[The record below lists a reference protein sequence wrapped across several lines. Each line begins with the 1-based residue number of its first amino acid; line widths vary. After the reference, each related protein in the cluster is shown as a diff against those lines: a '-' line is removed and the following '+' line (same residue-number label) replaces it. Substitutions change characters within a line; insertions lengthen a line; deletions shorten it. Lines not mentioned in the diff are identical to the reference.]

1 MPRRTPTRLR
11 LTLALA
17 TALCAAP
24 AAAQAQGLSRGT
36 APLALSN
43 LSRGT
48 APLALSNLSS
58 GTAPLALSNL
68 SRGTAPL
75 ALSNLSRGP
84 APLALS
90 NLSSG
95 TALLAPAAAPE
106 IPAALQSVVVA
117 LTSVEEV
124 AAAAEQAARRD
135 DARSDAELARRLV
148 AGQVMLAQRD
158 SERAAVVFLDL
169 LENAPGSPAAA
180 QARFY
185 LGEALLLLGMRRWAA
200 ECFSGTLGDA
210 SADARRLH
218 QKAVA
223 RLLALASPGRAPGF
237 ARKPGLGAMP
247 ELRARMQSLGLTSAA
262 PQTPATPPPG
272 ELGPTDVVRLRGWVE
287 SVAPEQRTAELR
299 YAHGRHLFL
308 SRDYSAAFAELEAL
322 APGDQP
328 LDLRGGDA
336 RFRLRATYI
345 AGAAAAALGQLDLA
359 MVRFDKLVSALVR
372 TPEDREIRDLAWLAR
387 ARLFADAGDQAEAI
401 RSYRQVGRGSP
412 LFGEA
417 MYETAWALLRA
428 GRPEVALAALEQV
441 LKVSPDSPVAPE
453 ALQMRGK
460 LQIQQRAW
468 KAAEAEFTALRRDF
482 EARARA
488 LAGTL
493 SVEADAA
500 AYYSAVAGSDGPE
513 FKLDALLP
521 RAALPL
527 ARGMRRASQAEDLAR
542 ETGAVTRMLT
552 ETRDLLARMEAATQ
566 ASERARLFVDLGA
579 QWSALDQAGFELAD
593 ASEQLLAHAGAK
605 LEPASF
611 AAIERSRRTQRE
623 PVDTLRTGSSAR
635 ERRITGL
642 TALHA
647 ELAAEAS
654 RLRAQL
660 IALERAQLASG
671 RPRTA
676 AFFSE
681 ATELRT
687 ALAEAESGAAAMH
700 ARVGHARATVRFTDP
715 LLGVRRT
722 ALTGYRSFLDN
733 ALDGTA
739 RAVAD
744 PVVTTLQA
752 RIRRADARLAAARGK
767 VEAAANK
774 RLAAAI
780 VVLRDER
787 RKLDEYAADLAELR
801 ERALGTIGQT
811 TAAAV
816 RDVGAELRYWTTR
829 SEVGLLDVAWAV
841 QHAEQDEAERLER
854 SRDQGYKELDRALDQ
869 VLEELP

>member
-11 LTLALA
+11 LPLALA
-17 TALCAAP
+17 TVLCAAP
-24 AAAQAQGLSRGT
+24 AAAAPGLSSGTASSSFLNLSSGT
-36 APLALSN
+36 APSSFLN
-43 LSRGT
+43 LSSGT
-48 APLALSNLSS
+48 ASSSFLNLSSGPAPFALSNLSS
-58 GTAPLALSNL
+58 GTAPLAALNL
-68 SRGTAPL
+68 SP
-75 ALSNLSRGP
+75 GP
-84 APLALS
+84 
-90 NLSSG
+90 
-95 TALLAPAAAPE
+95 ALLAPAADPE
-106 IPAALQSVVVA
+106 IPASLQSVLVSLA
-117 LTSVEEV
+117 AVEEV
-124 AAAAEQAARRD
+124 AVAAEQAARRD
-135 DARSDAELARRLV
+135 ATRSDAELARRLV

-169 LENAPGSPAAA
+169 LENAPASPAAA
-180 QARFY
+180 QARYY

-200 ECFSGTLGDA
+200 ECFSGTLADPG
-210 SADARRLH
+210 ADARRLH

-223 RLLALASPGRAPGF
+223 RLLALASPGRGPGF

-247 ELRARMQSLGLTSAA
+247 ELRARMQALGLTSAA
-262 PQTPATPPPG
+262 PQTPAIAPLG
-272 ELGPTDVVRLRGWVE
+272 ELGPTDILRLRGWVE
-287 SVAPEQRTAELR
+287 SVAPEQRSAELR

-336 RFRLRATYI
+336 RWRLRATYI
-345 AGAAAAALGQLDLA
+345 AGAAAAALGQAELA
-359 MVRFDKLVSALVR
+359 MVRFNKLASALVR

-387 ARLFADAGDQAEAI
+387 ARLYADAGDQAEAI
-401 RSYRQVGRGSP
+401 RAYRQVGRGSP

-428 GRPEVALAALEQV
+428 GRPEVALAALQQV
-441 LKVSPDSPVAPE
+441 LEVSPDSPVAPE

-468 KAAEAEFTALRRDF
+468 KAAELEFTALRRDF
-482 EARARA
+482 ETRAKA

-493 SVEADAA
+493 TVEADAA

-527 ARGMRRASQAEDLAR
+527 ARGMRRASQAEDLAQ
-542 ETGAVTRMLT
+542 ETGAVTRMLAD
-552 ETRDLLARMEAATQ
+552 TRDLLARMEAATQ

-593 ASEQLLAHAGAK
+593 ASERLLAHAGAK
-605 LEPASF
+605 LEPSSF
-611 AAIERSRRTQRE
+611 AAIERSRQAQRK

-635 ERRITGL
+635 ERRIL
-642 TALHA
+642 DVAPLHA
-647 ELAAEAS
+647 ELAADAA

-660 IALERAQLASG
+660 VALERSQLASG

-681 ATELRT
+681 ATALRA
-687 ALAEAESGAAAMH
+687 ALAEAEAGAATLH
-700 ARVGHARATVRFTDP
+700 ARVTEARATVRFTDP
-715 LLGVRRT
+715 LLTARRS
-722 ALTGYRSFLDN
+722 ALTSYRSFLGS
-733 ALDGTA
+733 AVDGA
-739 RAVAD
+739 AKAVAD
-744 PVVTTLQA
+744 PAVTALFA
-752 RIRRADARLAAARGK
+752 RLRRADARLTAARNKIDAAAS
-767 VEAAANK
+767 K

-787 RKLDEYAADLAELR
+787 RKLDEYAAELGELR

-816 RDVGAELRYWTTR
+816 RDVGAELRYWTIR

-841 QHAEQDEAERLER
+841 QHGEQDEAERLER
-854 SRDQGYKELDRALDQ
+854 SRDQGFKELDRALDQ